1 MIELKDLERNRMS
14 ELVSTV
20 DISTRIS
27 NITQNVV
34 LILDVAYGLISNA
47 YNKLKSV
54 NYDYQKPVND
64 LNERPGL

>member
-34 LILDVAYGLISNA
+34 LILDVAYGLILNA